1 MTKVSQRVRHYCVS
15 CFKYTNHTV
24 KAIFTLEGNHDYRIT
39 VHYCVVQCDGCD
51 EVSYR
56 TETID
61 YEIDVY
67 DYERDEH
74 IPQKT
79 IEFYPPTLKEHR
91 NELETA
97 YIPDKIVSAYQDTI
111 KAFAAGALLL
121 TAVGFR
127 TVIEAICIE
136 QGIKVKEFEDL
147 KPQIKKMQDKKLIT
161 QKEADRLH
169 TIRFLGNDSVHAMK
183 VPQEKDLF
191 IVLQIIE
198 HLLNNLYVI
207 DKQIGGK
214 LEKMINNFAQFR
226 TLLNKS
232 INRFKVGDM
241 INLSKLLGIDG
252 RLLGDQGATFEK
264 ELIEAIIAGQY
275 TKLSIGKTEPHT
287 DPKLPSVQYYQV
299 EDLLLDKDCAF

>member
-1 MTKVSQRVRHYCVS
+1 MTKGPQRVRHYCAS

-24 KAIFTLEGNHDYRIT
+24 KALLTLEGDYDYRIT
-39 VHYCVVQCDGCD
+39 CHYCVVQCDGCD
-51 EVSYR
+51 HVSYR

-67 DYERDEH
+67 DHERDEH
-74 IPQKT
+74 LPQKT
-79 IEFYPPTLKEHR
+79 VEFYPPTLKEHR

-97 YIPDKIVSAYQDTI
+97 YIPDKIVAAYQDTI

-136 QGIKVKEFEDL
+136 QSIKVKEFEDL

-169 TIRFLGNDSVHAMK
+169 TIRFLGNDSVHAMN

-191 IVLQIIE
+191 TVLQIIE

-214 LEKMINNFAQFR
+214 LEKVVNNFAQFR
-226 TLLNKS
+226 TLLHKS
-232 INRFKVGDM
+232 IKRFCNPPLFRTV
-241 INLSKLLGIDG
+241 
-252 RLLGDQGATFEK
+252 F
-264 ELIEAIIAGQY
+264 
-275 TKLSIGKTEPHT
+275 
-287 DPKLPSVQYYQV
+287 
-299 EDLLLDKDCAF
+299 